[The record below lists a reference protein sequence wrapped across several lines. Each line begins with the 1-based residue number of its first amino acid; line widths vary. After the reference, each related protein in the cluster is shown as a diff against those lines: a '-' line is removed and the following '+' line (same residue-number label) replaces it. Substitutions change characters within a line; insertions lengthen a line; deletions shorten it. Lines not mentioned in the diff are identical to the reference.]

1 MYFPSKEVQRRKREC
16 QLINLQEK
24 GFKSWESILFLEDQ
38 LFLIPFKYLFSLH
51 FLGEV
56 VSSGLPFY
64 IRQQCTEFCDAKAS
78 SLSYSHLP

>member
-64 IRQQCTEFCDAKAS
+64 TRQQNSSDAKAS